1 VDVRTREFFIERED
15 AEEDPRSRRAPAD
28 PGQRERKR
36 ELDRAKLKRM
46 IAYADAAGCLRA
58 TILRYFGERDA
69 VSRCG
74 FCGNCGR
81 RAELGEEQLLLIRK
95 ILSGVARAGERWGKR
110 KIAAMLTGRL
120 EDLPEALAGLSTTG
134 ILSDQPPK
142 TVEAWIDSAIGAEL
156 LRASDDVYRTLS
168 LTRLGRDVMAGRVS
182 AVELA
187 PPRAEA
193 PREKKAARRG
203 KALLPL
209 DAAGPID
216 EGLLER
222 LRSWRREEATRRG
235 VPAYVV
241 FHDKTLAAI
250 ASHRPSSLSSLSG
263 VPGIGPAKL
272 DAYGSAIL
280 ALIG

>member
-1 VDVRTREFFIERED
+1 
-15 AEEDPRSRRAPAD
+15 
-28 PGQRERKR
+28 
-36 ELDRAKLKRM
+36 M
-46 IAYADAAGCLRA
+46 IGYADATGCLRA

-81 RAELGEEQLLLIRK
+81 RAGLGEEQLLLVRK
-95 ILSGVARAGERWGKR
+95 VLSGVARGGERWGKR

-120 EDLPEALAGLSTTG
+120 EDLPETLAGLSTTG
-134 ILSDQPPK
+134 ILSDQPAK

-187 PPRAEA
+187 PPRTEA

-203 KALLPL
+203 KGALPL
-209 DAAGPID
+209 DAAGPVD
-216 EGLLER
+216 EALLER

-241 FHDKTLAAI
+241 FHDKTLTAI
-250 ASHRPSSLSSLSG
+250 ASHRPSTLSSLSG